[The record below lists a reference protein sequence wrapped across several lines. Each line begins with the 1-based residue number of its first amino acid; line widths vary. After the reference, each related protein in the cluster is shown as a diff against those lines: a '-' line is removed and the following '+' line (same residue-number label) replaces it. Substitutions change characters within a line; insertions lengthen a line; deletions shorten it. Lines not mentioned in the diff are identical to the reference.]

1 MSRLVSS
8 TRARVL
14 TVAVSSAAVALLGL
28 GAVPSASAAPGGQIS
43 GTVTNAGGDTLA
55 GITVTAYDSD
65 TGEFGDEA
73 TTKKDGTYTLK
84 KLGAAGYT
92 VEFMDNS
99 DSPLYA
105 TEYYDDQAAFEDAT
119 PVTVAASQTVSGIDA
134 ELARFGTI
142 SGRVTDEE
150 GNPLGGIFIDVLE
163 VTDEGPPFDSPG
175 GTTTAGD
182 GTYRFP
188 FTPAGTYVVGFT
200 DLDGTYVNEYYDDR
214 LSIFDAEP
222 VTVTA
227 GGVTPAIDAELALGG
242 HLSGTVTDSE
252 GNGLGGIE
260 IQLAREVGPDEW
272 FGFGEEYG
280 FQTDDDG
287 SYQID
292 GLPAGTWR
300 VGFVDHEGD
309 YLSEYYDDVTEFEQS
324 TDLPLA
330 VRDELS
336 GIDAELADAAHVTG
350 TVTDEE
356 GNPLTGIFVSLRA
369 LEDGNWSYFGEAETR
384 ADGTYAMDGLRP
396 GTNYRVSFES
406 QGDWATEYWDD
417 SITIDDAT
425 PVDLTNG
432 QTLPDVDAELASAA
446 HITGDV
452 TDGNGDPYDFVAV
465 TAYRWTGS
473 QWEDYSLAFTETFND
488 DPADD
493 TEYDVAGLVPGTYRV
508 EFDAFDEIPQGISEA
523 GHEFWNDQPSLE
535 LAQDVVVT
543 SAGQVLEGYDAV
555 LERGQY
561 PNEVE
566 NLTAPA
572 IMGNP
577 VAGQVLT
584 ASPGTWNLA
593 ATTFRYQWFA
603 GTTPVG
609 TNAPT
614 YAPTAAD
621 VGKAITVTVVG
632 SVAGIGSA
640 AATSAPTAVVTAPP
654 APPAPPTPPTPP
666 PPSPTQKKVVNVDK
680 PVIKGTI
687 AVGHRARVTPG
698 QWTPAAVTLSYKWF
712 VDGDRVANAVKRTL
726 LLKERWVG
734 LRLTVKVI
742 AKADGYLKSV
752 VVTKRSAKIASG

>member
-1 MSRLVSS
+1 M
-8 TRARVL
+8 
-14 TVAVSSAAVALLGL
+14 
-28 GAVPSASAAPGGQIS
+28 
-43 GTVTNAGGDTLA
+43 
-55 GITVTAYDSD
+55 
-65 TGEFGDEA
+65 
-73 TTKKDGTYTLK
+73 
-84 KLGAAGYT
+84 
-92 VEFMDNS
+92 
-99 DSPLYA
+99 
-105 TEYYDDQAAFEDAT
+105 
-119 PVTVAASQTVSGIDA
+119 
-134 ELARFGTI
+134 
-142 SGRVTDEE
+142 
-150 GNPLGGIFIDVLE
+150 
-163 VTDEGPPFDSPG
+163 
-175 GTTTAGD
+175 
-182 GTYRFP
+182 
-188 FTPAGTYVVGFT
+188 
-200 DLDGTYVNEYYDDR
+200 
-214 LSIFDAEP
+214 
-222 VTVTA
+222 TA

-272 FGFGEEYG
+272 FGFGEEFG

-287 SYQID
+287 TYQLD

-300 VGFVDHEGD
+300 VGFVDQEGS
-309 YLSEYYDDVTEFEQS
+309 YLSEYYDDVTDFEQS
-324 TDLPLA
+324 TDIDVVA
-330 VRDELS
+330 GDETP

-350 TVTDEE
+350 TVTDEQ
-356 GNPLTGIFVSLRA
+356 GHPLEGIFVSLRA
-369 LEDGNWSYFGEAETR
+369 LEDGNWSYFGEAETA

-446 HITGDV
+446 HITGEV

-473 QWEDYSLAFTETFND
+473 QWEDYSLAFTETFNE

-493 TEYDVAGLVPGTYRV
+493 AEYDVAGLVPGTYRV

-523 GHEFWNDQPSLE
+523 AHEFWNDQPSLE

-555 LERGQY
+555 LVRDQY

-566 NLTAPA
+566 NVTAPA
-572 IMGNP
+572 ITGNP
-577 VAGQVLT
+577 VVGQALT
-584 ASPGTWNLA
+584 ASPGTWNLT

-603 GTTPVG
+603 GSTPVG

-621 VGKAITVTVVG
+621 VGKAITVTVLG

-640 AATSAPTAVVTAPP
+640 AATSAPTAAVT

-666 PPSPTQKKVVNVDK
+666 PPTPTQQKVVNVEK

-687 AVGHRARVTPG
+687 EVGHRARVTAG
-698 QWTPAAVTLSYKWF
+698 RWTPAAVTLSYKWF
-712 VDGDRVANAVKRTL
+712 VDGERIANAVKRTL
-726 LLKERWVG
+726 LLKEKWVG
-734 LRLTVKVI
+734 QRLRVKVT
-742 AKADGYLKSV
+742 AKADGYLKSA
-752 VVTKRSAKIASG
+752 VVTKRSVTIASG